1 MRSIKRKAN
10 VNKFGVGGDTK
21 FTSQV
26 IIVVW
31 TVRIIRI
38 LNSLA

>member
-1 MRSIKRKAN
+1 MSSIKRNAS
-10 VNKFGVGGDTK
+10 VNKLGVGGDTK

-38 LNSLA
+38 LNSLV